1 MYLWYIK
8 YTTIQKDTGI
18 LLYSDNHFKMDNE
31 KPTTEACNAHVS
43 SVKDALYVLSG
54 KWKLPLLIA
63 LMNGP
68 ERFKDI
74 QRSLDGITP
83 KMLSKELR
91 ELELNALVQR
101 KVFNTVPVSITYEL
115 TPYTETVMPIIKALG
130 DWGKQHR
137 KKLVEERRRT
147 EAVEAQR

>member
-1 MYLWYIK
+1 
-8 YTTIQKDTGI
+8 
-18 LLYSDNHFKMDNE
+18 
-31 KPTTEACNAHVS
+31 
-43 SVKDALYVLSG
+43 
-54 KWKLPLLIA
+54 

-91 ELELNALVQR
+91 ELELNALVER

-115 TPYTETVMPIIKALG
+115 TPYTETVLPIIKALG

-137 KKLVEERRRT
+137 EKLVEERRT
-147 EAVEAQR
+147 EAVDAN

>member
-1 MYLWYIK
+1 
-8 YTTIQKDTGI
+8 
-18 LLYSDNHFKMDNE
+18 MDNE
-31 KPTTEACNAHVS
+31 KLPLEICNSHIN

-54 KWKLPLLIA
+54 KWKLPLIVA

-68 ERFKDI
+68 GRFKDI
-74 QRSLDGITP
+74 QRSLNDITP

-91 ELELNALVQR
+91 ELELNDLVQR

-115 TPYTETVMPIIKALG
+115 TPYSQTVLPIIQALG

-137 KKLVEERRRT
+137 KKLIEERRI
-147 EAVEAQR
+147 EALKQA